1 MLSFL
6 LVLRNLFLFAY
17 RETINKLLDYKTKR
31 LKIMK
36 KAFMSISLLVISLSL
51 LMTLICGSVLAA

>member
-1 MLSFL
+1 MLFFL
-6 LVLRNLFLFAY
+6 LMLRNLFLFAY

>member
-1 MLSFL
+1 
-6 LVLRNLFLFAY
+6 
-17 RETINKLLDYKTKR
+17 
-31 LKIMK
+31 MK

>member
-1 MLSFL
+1 MLFFL

-51 LMTLICGSVLAA
+51 LMTLICGSVLTA

>member
-1 MLSFL
+1 MLFFL

>member
-17 RETINKLLDYKTKR
+17 RDTINKLLDYKTKR

>member
-1 MLSFL
+1 MLM
-6 LVLRNLFLFAY
+6 LRNLFLFAY